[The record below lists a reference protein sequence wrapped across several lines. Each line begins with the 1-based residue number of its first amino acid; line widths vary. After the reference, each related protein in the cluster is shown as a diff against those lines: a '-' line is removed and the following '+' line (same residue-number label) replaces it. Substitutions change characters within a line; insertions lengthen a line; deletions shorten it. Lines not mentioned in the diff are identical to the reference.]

1 MGPSPDAPRTQE
13 ERVAETSQR
22 LLNAAIELIA
32 ERGYD
37 RTTTAA
43 IGKRAGYSHG
53 VVNVRF
59 GNKDA
64 LLESILRS
72 YERAMLPTEA
82 EGVSGL
88 DLVLGQLGRARE
100 RAIAE
105 PEFFRAFCVLCF
117 ETAGP
122 AASLRPWVADWFG
135 RYVAETAARLRAG
148 QSDGSVRVDVDA
160 GVEAQWLFDA
170 GVGMAF
176 RWLID
181 PEKTHIATELAGL
194 CDRVSDQLRPR

>member
-1 MGPSPDAPRTQE
+1 MDPSPDVPRRQA
-13 ERVAETSQR
+13 ERVAETSRR
-22 LLNAAIELIA
+22 LLKAAIELIA

-43 IGKRAGYSHG
+43 IGQRAGYSHG
-53 VVNVRF
+53 LVNVRF

-72 YERAMLPTEA
+72 YEGTMLPTDT
-82 EGVSGL
+82 EGLRGL
-88 DLVLGQLGRARE
+88 DLVLRQLGRAGE
-100 RAIAE
+100 RANDE
-105 PEFFRAFCVLCF
+105 PEFFLAFCVLCF

-122 AASLRPWVADWFG
+122 ARSLRPWVADWFG

-148 QSDGSVRVDVDA
+148 QSDGSVRTDVDA
-160 GVEAQWLFDA
+160 DEEANWMFDA
-170 GVGMAF
+170 GVGVAF

-181 PEKTHIATELAGL
+181 PEKTNIATELGRL
-194 CDRVSDQLRPR
+194 RDRVYDQLRAR